1 MDEKQPENQTS
12 SGGGSPVIVL
22 FLMFSVLGMVAAI
35 ALLIAEGDNAPDE
48 PPGGVV
54 NMAAPDAS
62 VMGEPAPDFQL
73 TSITGELVSLTQF
86 RGRPV
91 FINLW
96 WTGCPPC
103 VREFPAFQQF
113 MEEQGADG
121 AVIIAI
127 NQGEELAPVRQ
138 FITDLGATDVV
149 VLLDPDMQI
158 PRSFPHRGFFP
169 TTYLIDEQGII
180 RERRIGEITL
190 DEMYTFLEAIQPPAG

>member
-1 MDEKQPENQTS
+1 MSETPQQTKTLS
-12 SGGGSPVIVL
+12 PILVIFLISG
-22 FLMFSVLGMVAAI
+22 VLGLLAA
-35 ALLIAEGDNAPDE
+35 AGMLLSEDANPAQPTPPGLQISAPD
-48 PPGGVV
+48 P
-54 NMAAPDAS
+54 S
-62 VMGEPAPDFQL
+62 IMGQTAPDFQL
-73 TSITGELVSLTQF
+73 TSITGELVSLAQF

-96 WTGCPPC
+96 YTGCAPC

-149 VLLDPDMQI
+149 VLLDPDMRI
-158 PRSFPHRGFFP
+158 PRSFPHRSFFP
-169 TTYLIDEQGII
+169 TTYLIDANGVVSQ
-180 RERRIGEITL
+180 RKIGEISL
-190 DEMYTFLEAIQPPAG
+190 DELYIYLESIQGDDEPAG